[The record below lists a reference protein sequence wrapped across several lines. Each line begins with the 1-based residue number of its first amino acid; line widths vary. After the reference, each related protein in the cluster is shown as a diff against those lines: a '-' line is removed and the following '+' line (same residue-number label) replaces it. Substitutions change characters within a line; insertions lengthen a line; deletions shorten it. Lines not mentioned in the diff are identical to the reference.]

1 MKPTSTIIQEIRA
14 RVGGE
19 NIPDI
24 YCAHMSAVET
34 ERQRDHARAVVREL
48 FELLRNSA
56 EGPRLDDT
64 RHDELEGLLLLW
76 GKTEEDK

>member
-1 MKPTSTIIQEIRA
+1 MKPTSAIIQEIRA
-14 RVGGE
+14 QGDGE
-19 NIPDI
+19 NISDL
-24 YCAHMSAVET
+24 YCAHMSAIET

-48 FELLRNSA
+48 FELLRNSV

>member
-1 MKPTSTIIQEIRA
+1 MKPTSAIIRDIRA
-14 RVGGE
+14 EGGGE

-24 YCAHMSAVET
+24 YRAHMSAVQT

>member
-1 MKPTSTIIQEIRA
+1 MKPTSAIIQGIRA
-14 RVGGE
+14 QAGGE
-19 NIPDI
+19 KFCDL
-24 YCAHMSAVET
+24 YCAHMSAIET

-56 EGPRLDDT
+56 EGPRLNDT
-64 RHDELEGLLLLW
+64 RQDELEGLLLLW